1 MDQHIETL
9 LKVGAAAVLGF
20 AGNTLEEMGG
30 KYAVSGKALNV
41 ASTMLLTWAATDVIG
56 KVRKEST
63 DEWDNV
69 A

>member
-1 MDQHIETL
+1 MDQNIETL
-9 LKVGAAAVLGF
+9 IKVGAAAVLGF

-30 KYAVSGKALNV
+30 KHAVSGKALNV
-41 ASTMLLTWAATDVIG
+41 ASSVLLAWAAKDVIV

-63 DEWDNV
+63 DEWDIV